1 LQKEVNMSDKKVS
14 SNAPLQELTPEELLE
29 RYKHGDEDCFSHLA
43 KLYEKALWGM
53 TASLS
58 VPEEEKEDLRQEGL
72 IALFKAVYLFD
83 PALSSFSTFAR
94 VCMRSAISDGL
105 RKYNRLREKS
115 ELENEIP
122 GSRDDDPEHLLMEK
136 VRLQEMLK
144 EMDGTLS
151 PLERQVFALKL
162 EGKSISEIASAIAKP
177 AKSVE
182 NTLFRARKKLSS
194 LFSIR

>member
-1 LQKEVNMSDKKVS
+1 MSDTKVGT
-14 SNAPLQELTPEELLE
+14 APLQELTPEELSD
-29 RYKHGDEDCFSHLA
+29 RFKKGDEDCFSLLA

-72 IALFKAVYLFD
+72 IALFKAVHLYD

-105 RKYNRLREKS
+105 RRYNRIQEKN
-115 ELENEIP
+115 ELEKEVLT
-122 GSRDDDPEHLLMEK
+122 SREEDPEQILIEK
-136 VRLQEMLK
+136 LRLQEMMQK
-144 EMDGTLS
+144 MADSLS
-151 PLERQVFALKL
+151 PLERRVFALKL
-162 EGKSISEIASAIAKP
+162 EGKSLSEIASLVGKS

-182 NTLFRARKKLSS
+182 NTIFRARRKLSS

>member
-1 LQKEVNMSDKKVS
+1 MSDTKVGP
-14 SNAPLQELTPEELLE
+14 NFPLQELTPEELLK
-29 RYKHGDEDCFSHLA
+29 RFKDGDEESFSQLA

-72 IALFKAVYLFD
+72 IALFKAVHLFD

-105 RKYNRLREKS
+105 RKYNRIQEKS
-115 ELENEIP
+115 ELETEVFT
-122 GSRDDDPEHLLMEK
+122 SRDEDPEQLLMEK
-136 VRLQEMLK
+136 LRLQEMLQK
-144 EMDGTLS
+144 METTLS
-151 PLERQVFALKL
+151 PLERRVFALKL
-162 EGKSISEIASAIAKP
+162 QGKSLSQIASATDKST
-177 AKSVE
+177 KSVE

>member
-1 LQKEVNMSDKKVS
+1 MLDTNVGT
-14 SNAPLQELTPEELLE
+14 ATPLQEQTPEELLD
-29 RYKHGDEDCFSHLA
+29 RFKKGDEDCFSHLA

-72 IALFKAVYLFD
+72 IALFKAVHLFD

-105 RKYNRLREKS
+105 RRYNRIQEKA
-115 ELENEIP
+115 ELEKEVLT
-122 GSRDDDPEHLLMEK
+122 SREEDPEQLLIEK
-136 VRLQEMLK
+136 LRLQEMMQK
-144 EMDGTLS
+144 MADSLS
-151 PLERQVFALKL
+151 PLERRVFALKL
-162 EGKSISEIASAIAKP
+162 EGKSLSEISSLVGKST
-177 AKSVE
+177 KSVE